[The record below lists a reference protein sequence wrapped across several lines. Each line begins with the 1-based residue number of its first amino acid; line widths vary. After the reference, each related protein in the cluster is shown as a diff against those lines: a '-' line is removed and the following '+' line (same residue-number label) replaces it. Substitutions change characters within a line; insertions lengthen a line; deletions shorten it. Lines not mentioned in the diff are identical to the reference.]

1 RNSEA
6 RLSASEAR
14 KTAILATSLD
24 CIISI
29 DHQSRVLDW
38 NPAAEQTFGWLRAE
52 ALGQKLYELVIP
64 HGLRQSHLQ
73 GMQRYLAGGESRI
86 LSQRVEV
93 MALHRD
99 GHEFPI
105 ELAVTRIDAAGDPM
119 FTAYLRDISLRR
131 RNQAELQQA
140 RDAAEA
146 ASQAKNLFL
155 ANMSHELRTPL
166 NLILGYADL
175 LQEEVLGRA
184 MPDLLADLLK
194 IRQAGS
200 QLLEMIDDML
210 DLSKFEA
217 GKIELFYE
225 AVDVSALIAELG
237 ENVQM
242 LMQRNGNQF
251 TVDCEPG
258 IGALITDG
266 GRLRQCLL
274 NLLSN
279 ASKFTHSGQIRLEAR
294 RERLPEGDWL
304 HFSVLDTGIGIAAEH
319 LGKLFQ
325 PFTQADASTTRQY
338 GGTGLGLAL
347 TRHFSRMLGGEVSVS
362 SVPGEGSCFS
372 IRLPALCPGAGAA
385 WEPEPVQTETI

>member
-1 RNSEA
+1 
-6 RLSASEAR
+6 
-14 KTAILATSLD
+14 
-24 CIISI
+24 
-29 DHQSRVLDW
+29 
-38 NPAAEQTFGWLRAE
+38 
-52 ALGQKLYELVIP
+52 
-64 HGLRQSHLQ
+64 
-73 GMQRYLAGGESRI
+73 
-86 LSQRVEV
+86 
-93 MALHRD
+93 
-99 GHEFPI
+99 
-105 ELAVTRIDAAGDPM
+105 
-119 FTAYLRDISLRR
+119 
-131 RNQAELQQA
+131 
-140 RDAAEA
+140 
-146 ASQAKNLFL
+146 
-155 ANMSHELRTPL
+155 
-166 NLILGYADL
+166 
-175 LQEEVLGRA
+175 
-184 MPDLLADLLK
+184 
-194 IRQAGS
+194 GS

-225 AVDVSALIAELG
+225 VVDVSTLITELG

-258 IGALITDG
+258 IGSLFTDG
-266 GRLRQCLL
+266 TRLRQCLL

-372 IRLPALCPGAGAA
+372 IRLPALCPGAGVA
-385 WEPEPVQTETI
+385 WEPGPVQTETV